1 MPKGPPQ
8 EYIVTYN
15 GYQLPGYAQSE
26 NDPTQVNITDN
37 YAFGWDGS
45 ISQVGG
51 LSNKSFTMDFKVWE
65 ATYRACK
72 DQYHVATAI
81 LTSRK
86 DGFAPLFVDYDDRYF
101 EAATKSISYSQTVD
115 NSRYLLTY
123 AAEFDTRPW
132 MTSTVGYTLTGAGT
146 VDTDSVT
153 RTIAD
158 GGPTPAH
165 LKVSGTNVTV
175 SGFSATERFTGFV
188 SISGV
193 VTDFEMDTEFSRSY
207 LGTGDNG
214 DGYMYWKDYGLWVG
228 TGKTTFEVTG
238 ASAVEITYHNRW
250 Y

>member
-1 MPKGPPQ
+1 MPLGPPQ
-8 EYIVTYN
+8 QYIITYN

-26 NDPTQVNITDN
+26 NDPTDVNIADH

-45 ISQVGG
+45 ISQIAG
-51 LSNKSFTMDFKVWE
+51 LSNKNYQLEFKVWE
-65 ATYRACK
+65 PTYRACK

-86 DGFAPLFVDYDDRYF
+86 EGFAPLFVDYTDRYF
-101 EAATKSISYSQTVD
+101 EAATKTVSYSQTVAE
-115 NSRYLLTY
+115 SRRLLTY
-123 AAEFDTRPW
+123 QVEFDTRPW
-132 MTSTVGYTLTGAGT
+132 MTSVDEFTITGAGT

-175 SGFSATERFTGFV
+175 SGYSATERFTGYV
-188 SISGV
+188 SISGLV
-193 VTDFEMDTEFSRSY
+193 ANFEMDTETSRSY

-214 DGYMYWKDYGLWVG
+214 DGYMYWKDYSLWVG
-228 TGKTTFEVTG
+228 TGKTTFAVTG
-238 ASAVEITYHNRW
+238 ASAVEITYRNRW